1 MNTAIV
7 VLSSTDVLI
16 EWALYAV
23 LSCCLAGLILIAA
36 IFARAMP
43 QRRGK
48 CRLPGLSQE
57 ARVYY
62 DKHGVPHIFSNDFLD
77 AARVLGYLHA
87 SDRLFQMEIHRRAG
101 QGRLSEIFGSEFID
115 TDKIIRVLGLYKL
128 AQSSLSGLSDET
140 RSTLAAYADGVNAF
154 LSTHKRRL
162 PFEMVALRIR
172 PEPWSPVD
180 TVVWGKLMA
189 WQMSRNYLAELNRAE
204 LTGTIGAKDAGLFYP
219 DPMRDGPGPAA
230 FVSAHSAADRSY
242 SPDAI
247 GSLIGVA
254 NGASNA
260 WVVSGQRTV
269 SRKPLL
275 ANDPHL
281 DISCPVLWFLCR
293 IVTPDGWVKGAGVPG
308 IPMILLGQ
316 NEHIAWGTTSAMS
329 DVQDL
334 FVETLDPANPTR
346 YLAQGTSLAFESREE
361 TVRVRGGPDLK
372 ITVRNSRHGP
382 VLSDVVPR
390 LAALAGNKSAIALSF
405 SGLGDCDRTAE
416 AFLKLNRARNWE
428 EFQACL
434 GAYETPAQNMFYAD
448 ASGNIGLIGLGLVPV
463 RKSGYGLHPVPG
475 SSGEADWSGYVP
487 FERMPRLF
495 NPDVGYI
502 HNANRPV
509 ESCRQDIF
517 MGCDWEEPY
526 RAQRIQHFFDT
537 IELHS
542 LNTSADMQADN
553 LSLAARD
560 LLPLLLRATPF
571 SSMGQQA
578 VALISKWDGTMDRNR
593 PEPLIF
599 TGWVQAL
606 RRILI
611 DEKTRLRLEHL
622 GPCAASLLKKLVL
635 EHPKWCTRDDN
646 DADPEC
652 PACLTRAL
660 EEAIVLL
667 SNRRGSDMSKWRW
680 GDEHV
685 SRLSH
690 GFYSRI
696 PILNWFSD
704 LSIGSDGD
712 LYTLNSGSAFQ
723 PRRDRPF
730 ERKHVPTFRGLYD
743 LADPDQSRFMIA
755 TGQSGHIFSRFYGN
769 LTPLWNEVQAI
780 TLAGDEIALQR
791 GGATCMRFIPPA

>member
-1 MNTAIV
+1 M
-7 VLSSTDVLI
+7 
-16 EWALYAV
+16 
-23 LSCCLAGLILIAA
+23 AA

-43 QRRGK
+43 RRGGR
-48 CRLPGLSQE
+48 CGLPGLSQE
-57 ARVYY
+57 VRVYY

-101 QGRLSEIFGSEFID
+101 QGRLSEIFGSEFVD
-115 TDKIIRVLGLYKL
+115 TDKVVRVLGLYRL
-128 AQSSLSGLSDET
+128 AESSLAALSDET
-140 RSTLAAYADGVNAF
+140 RATLTAYADGVNAF
-154 LSTHKRRL
+154 LSAHRRKL

-180 TVVWGKLMA
+180 TIVWGKLMA

-204 LTGTIGAKDAGLFYP
+204 LSRTIGAQDARLFYP
-219 DPMRDGPGPAA
+219 DSMRDEPAPAMSGPA
-230 FVSAHSAADRSY
+230 HADRSLA
-242 SPDAI
+242 PDRLD
-247 GSLIGVA
+247 SLIGAA

-260 WVVSGQRTV
+260 WVVSGKHTV

-281 DISCPVLWFLCR
+281 DVSCPVLWFLCR

-316 NEHIAWGTTSAMS
+316 NEHIAWGTTAAMS

-334 FVETLDPANPTR
+334 FVETLDPADPTR
-346 YLAQGTSLAFESREE
+346 YLAQDISLAFESREE
-361 TVRVRGGPDLK
+361 TIRVRGAPDLK
-372 ITVRNSRHGP
+372 ITVRTSRHGP

-390 LAALAGNKSAIALSF
+390 VASLAGSTSAVALSF
-405 SGLGDCDRTAE
+405 SGLGDRDRTAE
-416 AFLKLNRARNWE
+416 AFLKLNRARNWK
-428 EFQACL
+428 EFQDCL
-434 GAYETPAQNMFYAD
+434 QVYETPAQNMFYAD
-448 ASGNIGLIGLGLVPV
+448 ASGNIGLIGLGLVPT
-463 RKSGYGLHPVPG
+463 RKSGHGLHPAPG
-475 SSGEADWSGYVP
+475 SSGEADWSGYIP
-487 FERMPRLF
+487 FEHMPHLF

-502 HNANRPV
+502 HNANRSV
-509 ESCRQDIF
+509 EPCRQDMF

-537 IELHS
+537 IKLHS
-542 LNTSADMQADN
+542 LDTSADMQADH

-560 LLPLLLRATPF
+560 LLPLLLRATPS
-571 SSMGQQA
+571 SSMGRQA
-578 VALISKWDGTMDRNR
+578 IALISKWDGKMDKDR

-599 TGWVQAL
+599 TAWVQAL

-611 DEKTRLRLEHL
+611 DEKTTLRLEHL

-635 EHPKWCTRDDN
+635 EHPKWCRSDE

-652 PACLTRAL
+652 RACLTRAL
-660 EEAIVLL
+660 EEAVVFL
-667 SNRRGSDMSKWRW
+667 SKRRGSDITRWRW

-685 SRLSH
+685 STLSH

-696 PILNWFSD
+696 PILRWLSD

-723 PRRDRPF
+723 PRQDRPF

-769 LTPLWNEVQAI
+769 LTSLWNDVQAI
-780 TLAGDEIALQR
+780 KLAGDEIALQR
-791 GGATCMRFIPPA
+791 DSATCMRFIPSA